1 MRKKTAPCGFHCI
14 KINHLSVNLEGQ
26 NILEDV
32 NLHVHCGTLAAII
45 GRNGAGKST
54 LLRAI
59 LGEIPHSGEI
69 EFKNTENGKMSN
81 LSIGYV
87 PQSINI
93 DRSTPMDVYDLI
105 CSFRYKMPIAIRT
118 SSIRNS
124 ILEALKEFEADTLID
139 KQIGTLSGGELQRV
153 LLSMAVMDEPHLLL
167 LDEPVSGIDK
177 NGMDLFYEKMKLLT
191 QNHDMAVI
199 VISHDLDYVASY
211 ADEVIL
217 LDKSVVCDGSPKK
230 VYESEA
236 FGKMFGGSY
245 DYGSLSPKNIPLGHG
260 GTQK

>member
-1 MRKKTAPCGFHCI
+1 MRRKAAPCGFHCI
-14 KINHLSVNLEGQ
+14 KINHLSVNLDGQ
-26 NILEDV
+26 DILEDI
-32 NLHVHCGTLAAII
+32 NLHIHCGTLAAII

-59 LGEIPHSGEI
+59 LGEIPHTGEI
-69 EFKNTENGKMSN
+69 EFKNTENGKMAN

-93 DRSTPMDVYDLI
+93 NRSTPMDVYDLI
-105 CSFRYKMPIAIRT
+105 CAFRYKVPIAFRTAHIREK
-118 SSIRNS
+118 I
-124 ILEALKEFEADTLID
+124 IDALREFEADTLID
-139 KQIGTLSGGELQRV
+139 KPIGTLSGGELQRV

-177 NGMDLFYEKMKLLT
+177 NGMDLFYEKMKSLT
-191 QNHDMAVI
+191 RNHDMAVI

-217 LDKSVVCDGSPKK
+217 LDKGVACDGTPKQ
-230 VYESEA
+230 VYESKE
-236 FGKMFGGSY
+236 FGATFGGSY
-245 DYGSLSPKNIPLGHG
+245 DYGALAPKNIPLGRKG
-260 GTQK
+260 AGQ